1 LDKKA
6 LLIALIWGFLPII
19 VYIVVE
25 AEYGPIL
32 GMAAAFVWSLG
43 EMAFIFIR
51 ERRLEKILLFDVGL
65 IAILGLISILFD
77 DEFFF
82 KLKPA
87 IFEIVFVVIIGV
99 SKWTGLPI
107 IQNMTRRQIRQ
118 TGLQPDF
125 DNPQFQKMLS
135 GMFFLMLVHVIAVI
149 WAAYFASTEMWGFI
163 SGALLYIVLG
173 IWFASQILPKFIMPI
188 WWKFKYKNDEWLPVI
203 ESTSGRIKFTA
214 PRKIVHRNKN
224 WLHPVVHV
232 NIFNRKNEWYLQKRA
247 IKKEVFPGYWD
258 VSVGGHVETG
268 ERIYDAAVREAR
280 EEVGYVLNRS
290 EKPDLVF
297 SINLE
302 NESELIHVYFV
313 HSDEKLVP
321 DKNEIMDGKFWSEG
335 EITDILKADKDL
347 NSPKGNSLLTPAL
360 IAEYK
365 YLMQNDFWK
374 KSGMQRFKTKKGKK
388 KKR

>member
-1 LDKKA
+1 MDKKA
-6 LLIALIWGFLPII
+6 LLIALVWGFLPII

-65 IAILGLISILFD
+65 IAILGFISILFD

-87 IFEIVFVVIIGV
+87 IFETVFVVMIGV

-135 GMFFLMLVHVIAVI
+135 GMFFLMLAHVIAVV
-149 WAAYFASTEMWGFI
+149 WAAYFASTEMWGFV
-163 SGALLYIVLG
+163 SGALLYILLG
-173 IWFASQILPKFIMPI
+173 MWFASQILPRFLMPV
-188 WWKFKYKNDEWLPVI
+188 WWRIRYKNDEWLPVLDS
-203 ESTSGRIKFTA
+203 STGRVIFTA
-214 PRKIVHRNKN
+214 PRKIVHRKKN

-232 NIFNRKNEWYLQKRA
+232 NIFNRNFEWYLQQRA
-247 IKKEVFPGYWD
+247 ITKDAFSGFWD

-268 ERIYDAAVREAR
+268 ERIFDAAVREAR
-280 EEVGYVLNRS
+280 EEIGFVLNRP
-290 EKPDLVF
+290 EKPDLVY

-302 NESELIHVYFV
+302 NESELVHVYFV
-313 HSDEKLVP
+313 HSDQKLVP
-321 DKNEIMDGKFWSEG
+321 DKNEIMDGKYWSERQ
-335 EITDILKADKDL
+335 ISDILKGNGGE
-347 NSPKGNSLLTPAL
+347 NSPQANSLFTPAL
-360 IAEYK
+360 IAEFK
-365 YLMQNDFWK
+365 YLQQNEFWK
-374 KSGMQRFKTKKGKK
+374 KSGMQRFNTKKGKK